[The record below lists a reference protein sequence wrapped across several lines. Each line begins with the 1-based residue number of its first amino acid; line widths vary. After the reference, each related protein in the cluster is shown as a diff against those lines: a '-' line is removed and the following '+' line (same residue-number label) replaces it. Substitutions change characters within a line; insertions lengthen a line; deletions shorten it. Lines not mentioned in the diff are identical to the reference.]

1 KYQKNFAMNIGNFI
15 NEVFT
20 FNNIF
25 FIIIGILLLAFYLNT
40 IGNALS
46 DIEDQ
51 KKKNDPPKI
60 RN

>member
-1 KYQKNFAMNIGNFI
+1 MNIGNFI